1 MALAPSLQVFRHRA
15 YLHYWSMRVSI
26 AAARQME
33 AITIG
38 YQVYDLARRPAE
50 TGGLGWSIEEAA
62 FLLGLVGLTQF
73 VPVLLLSLLG
83 GQAADRLNRKMI
95 LIIANVIR
103 LLLSFALL
111 ASVFLPA
118 GSALPIIF
126 CVAALL
132 GCVNAFTPAAA
143 NSLFPQLVPRQELP
157 NAIAWNSLGFQTAVI
172 IGPAAGGLIYGFFNI
187 EI

>member
-15 YLHYWSMRVSI
+15 YLHFWLMRVSI

-50 TGGLGWSIEEAA
+50 TGGLGWSIEESA
-62 FLLGLVGLTQF
+62 FLLGLVGLAQF
-73 VPVLLLSLLG
+73 VPVLLLSLVG

-95 LIIANVIR
+95 LIVSNTVR
-103 LLLSFALL
+103 VLLSVALL

-118 GSALPIIF
+118 SDALPIIF
-126 CVAALL
+126 GVAIML

-143 NSLFPQLVPRQELP
+143 SPTSVFGSCCVL
-157 NAIAWNSLGFQTAVI
+157 AAS
-172 IGPAAGGLIYGFFNI
+172 GPLLR
-187 EI
+187 